1 MNIKKSLIF
10 TLIIGIMIFALVPA
24 VKAAT
29 PNEELYSFF
38 KNTSYTIDGK
48 SYSAIDEQ
56 LNVLTRYLNTH
67 TVTEE
72 QVTLVKN
79 NTEKVANILKQENTV
94 VISKLSSDAISKIDA
109 LVDEAASNLGITS
122 VNYISASNSVQ
133 ITYDGRTDVIPL
145 QKEAVQTGHS
155 YVIYVAAS
163 VAIIAVAAIY
173 LKRSAK

>member
-1 MNIKKSLIF
+1 MRKFLIF
-10 TLIIGIMIFALVPA
+10 TLILGVLMFVFVPTIN
-24 VKAAT
+24 AAT

-48 SYSAIDEQ
+48 SYSAIAEQ

-67 TVTEE
+67 TVTEA
-72 QVTLVKN
+72 QVNLVKN
-79 NTEKVANILKQENTV
+79 NADKVADILKKENTV
-94 VISKLSSDAISKIDA
+94 VIAKLSSDAISKIDA